1 VTFLAVVLHMSWLL
15 CFYSRWFVRWIGFL
29 QWWFCCGFGVCV
41 EALGFWC
48 FGVGIPRGGG
58 KGGTGG
64 GYGPPYLFELFLYS
78 TSNIFIDDD

>member
-1 VTFLAVVLHMSWLL
+1 MPDLKQNFSKLKMKDST
-15 CFYSRWFVRWIGFL
+15 
-29 QWWFCCGFGVCV
+29 
-41 EALGFWC
+41 
-48 FGVGIPRGGG
+48 RGGG